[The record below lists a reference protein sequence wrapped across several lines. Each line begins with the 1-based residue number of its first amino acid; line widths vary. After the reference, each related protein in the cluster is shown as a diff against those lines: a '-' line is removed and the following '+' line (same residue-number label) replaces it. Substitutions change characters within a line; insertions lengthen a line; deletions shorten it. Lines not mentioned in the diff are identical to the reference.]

1 MKPNILV
8 IRTNP
13 DEMVQSIEEAFGESV
28 DVITATTGLAGFF
41 NYQQYNPCIVLV
53 DESLPDMNGMSV
65 ATIIKDTAGGAKSLV
80 YLFIEGQLWEHTR
93 ADRFISKPEDKGLLL
108 KQLKT
113 DIKKINRDKPSDSL
127 LNAIQQQN
135 DMLPKAI
142 SNSKFTIESIFSAY
156 DHLSGDSINF
166 WYKAADDKGNADK
179 LYGYL
184 FDCEGHT
191 LSSYGQV
198 GSTWLSM
205 KKSMWNYQVGIYK
218 SLSDVLRAVNQDFVT
233 LYDKLTLVPTIC
245 FCVDFRANVMHYAPA
260 GIPYIHV
267 KKKGEK
273 CHEAVLLQSPI
284 LGYEMDSEFCEYEL
298 PLDDVT
304 EVVLSSDG
312 LSDLLIDH
320 ADEEPLEIAKN
331 DDVSAIYIRLGHR
344 SEDLL
349 AVN

>member
-142 SNSKFTIESIFSAY
+142 SNSKFTIESI
-156 DHLSGDSINF
+156 
-166 WYKAADDKGNADK
+166 
-179 LYGYL
+179 
-184 FDCEGHT
+184 
-191 LSSYGQV
+191 LSS
-198 GSTWLSM
+198 
-205 KKSMWNYQVGIYK
+205 
-218 SLSDVLRAVNQDFVT
+218 
-233 LYDKLTLVPTIC
+233 
-245 FCVDFRANVMHYAPA
+245 
-260 GIPYIHV
+260 
-267 KKKGEK
+267 
-273 CHEAVLLQSPI
+273 
-284 LGYEMDSEFCEYEL
+284 
-298 PLDDVT
+298 
-304 EVVLSSDG
+304 
-312 LSDLLIDH
+312 
-320 ADEEPLEIAKN
+320 
-331 DDVSAIYIRLGHR
+331 
-344 SEDLL
+344 
-349 AVN
+349 